1 MKHLFLVNPAAGLC
15 DRTAQIKA
23 AANAVLGARGIPYAI
38 AVSRGPGDLTARAR
52 AAAAAGD
59 DIRLYACGGDGT
71 LNEVVNGAVEF
82 DNAAVTHFPAGS
94 GNDFIKLFD
103 QPDAFRDLQ
112 RLLDGCETHLDLILC
127 KTGAEKR
134 YGVNVCSLGLD
145 ARIGT
150 QIAAYR
156 RLPLVGGSSAYL
168 LSTAVN
174 VFRGIHQPYT
184 IDFGARRI
192 QGNQTLICVC
202 NGCWYGGSFHPAPE
216 ARPDDGLLDVLLV
229 KPVNLFRLATAIG
242 HYKRGAYRR
251 YPNLIEYCR
260 TDRLHITCQSPSVVN
275 LDGEAITSEEVSLSV
290 APRKLRFF
298 TPQGVQ
304 LLSKARDHEIIEAI

>member
-1 MKHLFLVNPAAGLC
+1 MIHLFLINPAAGKFDHTEAFTSAIRSALAG
-15 DRTAQIKA
+15 RREAFE
-23 AANAVLGARGIPYAI
+23 I
-38 AVSRGPGDLTARAR
+38 AVSQAPGHLTELAREACR
-52 AAAAAGD
+52 AGEPL
-59 DIRLYACGGDGT
+59 RLYACGGDGT
-71 LNEVVNGAVEF
+71 LNEVVNGAVDF
-82 DNAAVTHFPAGS
+82 PNAAVTHYPGGS

-103 QPDAFRDLQ
+103 QPEAFRDLQ
-112 RLLDGCETHLDLILC
+112 RLLDGSELHLDLILC

-134 YGVNVCSLGLD
+134 YGINVCSLGLD

-150 QIAAYR
+150 KIAAYR
-156 RLPLVGGSSAYL
+156 RLPLVGGPSAYL

-184 IDFGARRI
+184 IDFGARRV

-242 HYKRGAYRR
+242 HYKRGAYHR

-260 TDRLHITCQSPSVVN
+260 TEHLHIACREPSVVN
-275 LDGEAITSEEVSLSV
+275 LDGEALTAKEVSLSV
-290 APRKLRFF
+290 APRKLRLLV
-298 TPQGVQ
+298 PQGVH
-304 LLSKARDHEIIEAI
+304 LLSKARNHEIIEAI